1 MLPAQLIIVLSLKG
15 GTSVGNQGP
24 EISKSELKKYIDTC
38 VCLNI
43 RKASRAVTRLY
54 DEALQGTGVRYTQL
68 IILMV
73 LDHLENITVSGLA
86 EELVMDTS
94 TVARNLRPL
103 EKQNL
108 IKVVPGKDRR
118 QRIVSLTEKGRDV
131 VTDGLQHWRVAQQK
145 ITENF
150 TADDF
155 LNHLSSI
162 NHISDVVQRIA
173 EPSFKASPAV
183 SGALPDG
190 FAGSG

>member
-1 MLPAQLIIVLSLKG
+1 M
-15 GTSVGNQGP
+15 GNQGP
-24 EISKSELKKYIDTC
+24 EISSSDIKKYIDTC

-54 DEALQGTGVRYTQL
+54 DDALHETGIRYTQM

-73 LDHLENITVSGLA
+73 LNHLENITVSGLA
-86 EELVMDTS
+86 DELVMDTS

-103 EKQNL
+103 EKQKL
-108 IKVVPGKDRR
+108 ITVIPGKDRR
-118 QRIVSLTEKGRDV
+118 QRIISLTDKGNEV
-131 VTDGLQHWRVAQQK
+131 VADGLRYWQVAQQK

-150 TADDF
+150 TAEDF

-173 EPSFKASPAV
+173 DPQPT
-183 SGALPDG
+183 
-190 FAGSG
+190 

>member
-1 MLPAQLIIVLSLKG
+1 M
-15 GTSVGNQGP
+15 GNQGS
-24 EISKSELKKYIDTC
+24 EISKNELKKYIDTC

-54 DEALQGTGVRYTQL
+54 DEALHETGIRYTQL

-103 EKQNL
+103 EKQKL
-108 IKVVPGKDRR
+108 ITVIPGKDRR
-118 QRIVSLTEKGRDV
+118 QRIVSLTDKGRDV
-131 VTDGLQHWRVAQQK
+131 VADGLNYWRVAQQK

-150 TADDF
+150 TAEDF

-162 NHISDVVQRIA
+162 NHISNVVQKIA
-173 EPSFKASPAV
+173 GPQPI
-183 SGALPDG
+183 
-190 FAGSG
+190 

>member
-1 MLPAQLIIVLSLKG
+1 M
-15 GTSVGNQGP
+15 GNQGP

-73 LDHLENITVSGLA
+73 LDHLDNITVSGLA

-103 EKQNL
+103 EKQKL
-108 IKVVPGKDRR
+108 ISVIPGKDRR
-118 QRIVSLTEKGRDV
+118 QRIVSLTDKGHDV
-131 VTDGLQHWRVAQQK
+131 VKDGLQHWRVAQQK

-150 TADDF
+150 TPDDF
-155 LNHLSSI
+155 LSHLSSI
-162 NHISDVVQRIA
+162 NNISDVVQRIA
-173 EPSFKASPAV
+173 EPSSAV
-183 SGALPDG
+183 APVVSPDG
-190 FAGSG
+190 FAGPR